1 MWVIRLVV
9 LRLVVMA
16 TITDIICAIGRNP
29 FYETR
34 DPSRKRWKEKK
45 GSRRLKDTALF
56 SAQSMSSLLSTLLL
70 LKRIIIVGGPFDVE
84 GIKIGVYTISGHFT
98 VSHIGKARV
107 TEESLP
113 LV

>member
-9 LRLVVMA
+9 LRSVVMV

-34 DPSRKRWKEKK
+34 DPSRKRQKEKK

-56 SAQSMSSLLSTLLL
+56 SAPVNVFLVCLLLSTLLL
-70 LKRIIIVGGPFDVE
+70 LNE
-84 GIKIGVYTISGHFT
+84 
-98 VSHIGKARV
+98 
-107 TEESLP
+107 
-113 LV
+113 